1 MIDMKK
7 AWNIVYEFIAE
18 CTEPYA
24 EHIVCILLTG
34 SLARGSYQPG
44 LSDIDVITVL
54 CDDTPEYVAGDISA
68 LYNRISNKYSIQFGP
83 IILRHR
89 DFYRSWDNELDIQP
103 ELLRLK
109 ASGHTLYGKDIIPD
123 LPTPTKQEMWEYDLY
138 FKNWIREYEPHWFTN
153 WRDWSLKVC
162 LKVIL
167 GGATSYLYYKADI
180 VEYSKHAI
188 LETFSC
194 YFPDFPHIQSLKKA
208 SYLWQHYFEFAD
220 DEGLRKKMTEN
231 AREFENY
238 VVLTLGFGE
247 KYLIR

>member
-138 FKNWIREYEPHWFTN
+138 FSHTG
-153 WRDWSLKVC
+153 SQTG
-162 LKVIL
+162 VI
-167 GGATSYLYYKADI
+167 G
-180 VEYSKHAI
+180 
-188 LETFSC
+188 
-194 YFPDFPHIQSLKKA
+194 
-208 SYLWQHYFEFAD
+208 
-220 DEGLRKKMTEN
+220 R
-231 AREFENY
+231 
-238 VVLTLGFGE
+238 
-247 KYLIR
+247 